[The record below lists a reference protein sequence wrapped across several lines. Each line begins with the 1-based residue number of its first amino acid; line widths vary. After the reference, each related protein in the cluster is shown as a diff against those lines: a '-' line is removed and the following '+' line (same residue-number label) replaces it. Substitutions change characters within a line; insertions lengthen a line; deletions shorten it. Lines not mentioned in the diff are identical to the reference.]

1 MSEYTGKYETQLDNV
16 NDQIVA
22 DVFMF
27 LATDNVNDQIVA
39 DVFMFLATSGE
50 SEDLDTDDF
59 KNLLKFIKDAVA
71 EKAKKV
77 VKPKHS
83 SPTSGQKIFS
93 RLTANG
99 NKIKEED
106 F

>member
-1 MSEYTGKYETQLDNV
+1 MSEYTGKYETQL
-16 NDQIVA
+16 
-22 DVFMF
+22 
-27 LATDNVNDQIVA
+27 DNVNDQIVA